1 MNDKSEL
8 SDRAGLP
15 ESSTLS
21 KEVVFR
27 GKIWNVVRRVFNL
40 HGESIAREYIEHP
53 GAVAVLALNDSD
65 EVLLINQYRAP
76 VNQHLYEFPA
86 GLLDVDGENHLEAAK
101 RELLEETDYAA
112 GQWELLQI
120 FHTTPGS
127 SSESIAIYLA
137 RELEQV
143 EHNFART
150 AEEKHIE
157 VSWVPFQD
165 VLSAVQHSKLRSP
178 TLVVGILAL
187 AAKRQASDD

>member
-1 MNDKSEL
+1 MDYKNEL
-8 SDRAGLP
+8 VDRAGLP
-15 ESSTLS
+15 DSNTTA

-27 GKIWNVVRRVFNL
+27 GKIWNVVRKVFNF

-76 VNQHLYEFPA
+76 VNQYLYEFPA
-86 GLLDVDGENHLEAAK
+86 GHLDVDGENHLEAAK

-112 GQWELLQI
+112 DNWELLQI

-127 SSESIAIYLA
+127 SSETIAIYLA
-137 RELEQV
+137 RNLTKV

-157 VSWVPFQD
+157 ISWIPFAQ
-165 VLSAVQHSKLRSP
+165 VLTQVQRSQLKSP

-187 AAKRQASDD
+187 AHRRQANND

>member
-1 MNDKSEL
+1 MNDKTEL
-8 SDRAGLP
+8 SDRKGLADS
-15 ESSTLS
+15 ETQA

-27 GKIWNVVRRVFNL
+27 GKIWNVVRKVFNF

-53 GAVAVLALNDSD
+53 GAVAVLALNDLD

-76 VNQHLYEFPA
+76 VNQHLFEFPA

-101 RELLEETDYAA
+101 RELLEETDYSA

-127 SSESIAIYLA
+127 SSETIAIYLA
-137 RELEQV
+137 RELEKV
-143 EHNFART
+143 DHYFART

-157 VSWVPFQD
+157 ISWVPFEK
-165 VLSAVQHSKLRSP
+165 VLAQVQHSKLRSP
-178 TLVVGILAL
+178 TLVVGVLAL
-187 AAKRQASDD
+187 AAKRQATNG